1 MNQYVVDV
9 QCAEALAQSSIDV
22 ALVERAVIATLQHC
36 AVAGHVEVSV
46 YVTTATEI
54 HQLNREYRHIDAPT
68 DVLSFAD
75 DGDAPSAFVPPP
87 DMPRYLGDIAISWQH
102 VQQQARD
109 YGHSEARELAILTVH
124 GVLHLLGYDHETSE
138 ADAEEME
145 ALEVAI
151 LKKLAIDNPYQA
163 DEI

>member
-102 VQQQARD
+102 VLQQARD
-109 YGHSEARELAILTVH
+109 YGHSEARELAFLTVH
-124 GVLHLLGYDHETSE
+124 GVLHLLGFDHERG
-138 ADAEEME
+138 AEEDAQMRHHQD
-145 ALEVAI
+145 AI
-151 LKKLAIDNPYQA
+151 MVHLQLPRV
-163 DEI
+163 